1 MLVST
6 DVAAMGLDTDNL
18 NMSLNI
24 GIASI
29 DDKHFTFT
37 DNVPQAYQE
46 QHGNSSSRQGVLVG
60 MVYLL
65 WTSRWFSPRKVKTDV
80 RDIYM

>member
-46 QHGNSSSRQGVLVG
+46 QHGN
-60 MVYLL
+60 
-65 WTSRWFSPRKVKTDV
+65 
-80 RDIYM
+80 